1 VDETNSPGNGTFESR
16 TPTTNRA
23 DGSVTLQR
31 LLSSDYDE
39 LLRRER
45 TVLEELRVHLA
56 RLNASDEDQ
65 AVLKRSLQQIEEL
78 FLIVVVGEFNAGKT
92 AFLNALLGQSLLPE
106 GVTPTTSHIHVVRH
120 LDGINVDPPNE
131 DYRIIRAPVEWLR
144 ELNLVDTPGTNAVI
158 QRHQEITETFIP
170 RSDLVL
176 FVTSVERPFT
186 ESERLF
192 LERIREWGKKIVIV
206 INKIDLAEEESEI
219 QEVVE
224 YVGRN
229 AQELLRLSPEIFP
242 ASARLALRAKVAVQS
257 DDELLENQQWKE
269 SRFGALEKYILTT
282 LDAEERVRLKLE
294 SPLGVASLLIDQYRD
309 LIANRKAVLR
319 GDFETLDLIE
329 EQLEAYQVDMRR
341 DFKYQSSRVD
351 NVLYEMAERGDRFFD
366 ETLRLT
372 RVFELLNGE
381 KIRADFER
389 QVVGDTSQEIERH
402 VGALIDWMVEKDYRM
417 WNDVISFIDRR
428 ATEHSERMVGQV
440 SSEFEFNRQAMLATV
455 GRDAQRVVETY
466 DREAESRKLAQD
478 MQRAIMQTAAVEV
491 GALGLGALLV
501 AVLQTSMLDVTGILG
516 ASAIAAMGLYVLPYR
531 RSKIK
536 LELREKINDLRSQ
549 LDAALTRQFEK
560 ELGDSVQRIREA
572 VAPYTR
578 FVRVEREKLEMLES
592 ELALA
597 STEVTQLRAMI
608 DELSTTAA
616 VDTRAE
622 HPLP

>member
-1 VDETNSPGNGTFESR
+1 MTPYECAGGFRDSQETGEDGNKDTDN
-16 TPTTNRA
+16 T
-23 DGSVTLQR
+23 VTLQR
-31 LLSSDYDE
+31 LLTREHDE

-45 TVLEELRVHLA
+45 ALLESLSVHLA
-56 RLNASDEDQ
+56 RLNAPEDDLD
-65 AVLKRSLQQIEEL
+65 VLKRSLRQLEEL

-92 AFLNALLGQSLLPE
+92 AFLNALLGQSILPE
-106 GVTPTTSHIHVVRH
+106 GVTPTTSQIHVVRH
-120 LDGINVDPPNE
+120 SDGLAGDPASDE
-131 DYRIIRAPVEWLR
+131 YHVVRVPVEWLR

-158 QRHQEITETFIP
+158 QRHQEITEHFIP

-192 LERIREWGKKIVIV
+192 LERIKEWGKKIVV
-206 INKIDLAEEESEI
+206 VVNKIDLVEDESDI
-219 QEVVE
+219 QEVVQ

-229 AQELLRLSPEIFP
+229 AQHLLDLSPDIFP
-242 ASARLALRAKVAVQS
+242 VSARLALRAKLAAK
-257 DDELLENQQWKE
+257 DNGEPLEHALWE
-269 SRFGALEKYILTT
+269 ASGFGALEQYILTT
-282 LDAEERVRLKLE
+282 LDAGERLRLKLE
-294 SPLGVASLLIDQYRD
+294 SPLGVGSRMLDQYVAV
-309 LIANRKAVLR
+309 IAERQEVLK
-319 GDFETLDLIE
+319 GDFQTLDVIE

-366 ETLRLT
+366 EILRLG
-372 RVFELLNGE
+372 RIFDLLNGE
-381 KIRADFER
+381 KIRAEFER

-417 WNDVISFIDRR
+417 WRDVIEFLDRR

-440 SSEFEFNRQAMLATV
+440 SSEFEFNRQNMLSTV
-455 GRDAQRVVETY
+455 GRDAQRVVDGY
-466 DREAESRKLAQD
+466 DREEESRKLAQEV
-478 MQRAIMQTAAVEV
+478 QRAIMQTAAVEV

-501 AVLQTSMLDVTGILG
+501 ALLQTSMLDITGILG

-536 LELREKINDLRSQ
+536 LELRERINDLRSQ

-578 FVRVEREKLEMLES
+578 FVRVEREKLERLES
-592 ELALA
+592 DLQGAKAEV
-597 STEVTQLRAMI
+597 STLRAMI
-608 DELSTTAA
+608 EELDRQPAT
-616 VDTRAE
+616 E
-622 HPLP
+622 Q